1 MQKYLNANSTIN
13 TIRLNLRHPTGKN
26 YLWVLVEG
34 TTDQKLYAELID
46 GKNTKVEMVH
56 GGGIK
61 NLRDVLAIIIK
72 ETNRVIGI
80 RDADFLHLDNKQ
92 ETIAELFLTDAH
104 DTEMTLIACDA
115 IFKRVVTE
123 YLFSERNEFNSLR
136 HRLLISLIFLSGI
149 RWLNDT
155 EDLGLKFDALGL
167 ANFYNSTHLTLDK
180 TKCIKEIEMRSP
192 KKKRAIQTE
201 EIELKIADI
210 CDYYNLC
217 NGHDAVK
224 ALALYITAVNGG
236 KGIKDDEI
244 SRTLRVAYRKEDF
257 TTTIL
262 YANLKNWE
270 QQTGYLLFQTKP

>member
-1 MQKYLNANSTIN
+1 MQQYLNENDTIGE
-13 TIRLNLRHPTGKN
+13 IRQARRHLTGKN

-34 TTDQKLYAELID
+34 ITDQKLYAKLID
-46 GKNTKVEMVH
+46 GNNTKVEMVH

-61 NLRDVLAIIIK
+61 NLRDVLAILIN

-80 RDADFLHLDNKQ
+80 RDADFLHLDNKE
-92 ETIAELFLTDAH
+92 ETITGLFLTDSH
-104 DTEMTLIACDA
+104 DAEMTLLSCDTV
-115 IFKRVVTE
+115 FQQVVAE
-123 YLFSERNEFNSLR
+123 YLPSKFNEFSLLR
-136 HRLLISLIFLSGI
+136 NRLLISLIFLSGI

-167 ANFYNSTHLTLDK
+167 ANFYNGTHLTLDK
-180 TKCIKEIEMRSP
+180 TKCLKEIETRSP
-192 KKKRAIQTE
+192 NKKRAIQTE
-201 EIELKIADI
+201 EIELKVADI
-210 CDYYNLC
+210 RDYYNLC

-224 ALALYITAVNGG
+224 ALALHITAVNGG

-244 SRTLRVAYRKEDF
+244 AKTLRVAYRKEDF

-270 QQTGYLLFQTKP
+270 QQTGYLLFQA